1 MRSILYICQLITIFL
16 AVAVMCACDQNKDS
30 KISTTE
36 IEPPSSFMD
45 SPMLYNEHVHDK
57 IVPCGVSVRKWIEA
71 GEEGGEK
78 TWREISKDKWE
89 MSVEEINKKTSQKH
103 AVLLQFDKIESGVKL
118 SRVVVDND
126 EYSPER
132 VKKTSLEICSKSL
145 KNMQK

>member
-1 MRSILYICQLITIFL
+1 MKSIFYTCQLLLMLL
-16 AVAVMCACDQNKDS
+16 AVAVMCACDQSKDS
-30 KISTTE
+30 KISTTK

-57 IVPCGVSVRKWIEA
+57 IVPCGVSVRKWIDA
-71 GEEGGEK
+71 GQEGGEK
-78 TWREISKDKWE
+78 IWRELSNNQWE

-103 AVLLQFDKIESGVKL
+103 SVLLQFDKIESGVKL

-145 KNMQK
+145 ISR